1 MPHFGECLPNNH
13 SPWVWKPAPQNWVWW
28 CAPLTPALQRWR
40 QESLMFK
47 NVTLR
52 YIVDLRQA
60 RASWDCVSKRLN
72 FVHFILVV
80 DYGCLEFSDHS
91 ESQNH
96 SSRLVGCSSISVV
109 RDVLEG
115 WKGFLTEIVN
125 QNNWRR
131 QDSQSHTWSK
141 QNKPF
146 LLSTFKFFGLSKHL
160 MNENQANTLILPEN
174 KRTPYKHNIHIRTHT
189 PL

>member
-1 MPHFGECLPNNH
+1 MKTSTTKLGVVVCTSDPSTPEVEAGESYVQERHPQLHSGFKASQGFMRLCLKKIKFCPFYTCCWLWLFGILRPL
-13 SPWVWKPAPQNWVWW
+13 WKP
-28 CAPLTPALQRWR
+28 
-40 QESLMFK
+40 ESFFK
-47 NVTLR
+47 T
-52 YIVDLRQA
+52 
-60 RASWDCVSKRLN
+60 S
-72 FVHFILVV
+72 
-80 DYGCLEFSDHS
+80 
-91 ESQNH
+91 
-96 SSRLVGCSSISVV
+96 GCSSISVV